1 MAYLPAI
8 LLTIFFISLILD
20 YLSNIK
26 TKNAM
31 EVVMDMGIGY
41 NLGNTFDSYS
51 IFGGINTPNDQIT
64 FYGNKVPTKDMIK
77 RIKKYGFKTIRFPI
91 TWKYFIDDNG
101 NVNPDWMNCIKEVI
115 DLIIKENMYCII
127 NIHHDGKYGNWL
139 SKGLD
144 PKNKFINLW
153 KQIANEFKDYDDHL
167 IFESMNEV
175 YYEDSKTATYN
186 YTKLFILNQAFVDTI
201 RSSGGSNIERLLLI
215 AGAYD
220 DIDWTCSS
228 NYKMPIDPSNKLAI
242 SIHYYLPTDF
252 TKDTY
257 FEPFSWI
264 DNNGIEYKYKPTL
277 KWGHIDEYYKMLSD
291 FEIMKNIFINKGIP
305 IIIGEIG
312 VNTEERKEIESIRE
326 YLYVLFSISSDADG
340 IMSCLWDTSNKMF
353 GEMNYYD
360 REKDIWYDE
369 KLKENFLQISKGKY
383 VKPIDFYIKTHFETV
398 TIPFYDGTLY
408 IKIGVRKVLKIIIN
422 TRLTGVLFMDLDFV
436 IYTSNKKGGLVKI
449 DFGKENGKK
458 QYDGTNIFTIDVS
471 KIDCFDFIEVTKSKG
486 GQYII
491 FNNLTLEFEES
502 FLSINYESYKNS
514 ISNYIY

>member
-144 PKNKFINLW
+144 PKNKYVNLW

-175 YYEDSKTATYN
+175 YYEEKSSGNYN
-186 YTKLFILNQAFVDTI
+186 YTILLILNQAFVDTI

-228 NYKMPIDPSNKLAI
+228 DYKMPIDPYNKLAV
-242 SIHYYLPTDF
+242 SIHYYVPSEF

-257 FEPFSWI
+257 FEAFSWI
-264 DNNGIEYKYKPTL
+264 DKNGILIKYEPKI
-277 KWGHIDEYYKMLSD
+277 KWGDIDEYYKMVSD
-291 FEIMKNIFINKGIP
+291 FEIMKNTFVNKGIP
-305 IIIGEIG
+305 IIIGEVGIL
-312 VNTEERKEIESIRE
+312 TEERKEIKSIRE
-326 YLYVLFSISSDADG
+326 YLYVLFSISSDTDG
-340 IMSCLWDTSNKMF
+340 IMSCLWDTSNKTF
-353 GEMNYYD
+353 GNVNYYN

-369 KLKENFLQISKGKY
+369 KLKDFFIEISKGKY
-383 VKPIDFYIKTHFETV
+383 VKPIDFYINTHFETL
-398 TIPFYDGTLY
+398 TIPYLDGTFY
-408 IKIGVRKVLKIIIN
+408 MKIGRRKVLKIILN
-422 TRLTGVLFMDLDFV
+422 TRLNGILFEDTDFV
-436 IYTSNKKGGLVKI
+436 IYTSSKE
-449 DFGKENGKK
+449 GKTKNINYGIENGKK
-458 QYDGTNIFTIDVS
+458 QYDGTFIFTIDVS
-471 KIDCFDFIEVTKSKG
+471 EIECYNYIEVMKSKG
-486 GQYII
+486 VQYIN
-491 FNNLTLEFEES
+491 FNNLTLEYKES
-502 FLSINYESYKNS
+502 FLSIDYKSYKKA

>member
-1 MAYLPAI
+1 
-8 LLTIFFISLILD
+8 
-20 YLSNIK
+20 
-26 TKNAM
+26 
-31 EVVMDMGIGY
+31 MDMGIGY

-64 FYGNKVPTKDMIK
+64 FKGNKAPTKDMIK

-175 YYEDSKTATYN
+175 YYENSKTYTYN

-201 RSSGGSNIERLLLI
+201 RSSGGNNIERLLLI

-228 NYKMPIDPSNKLAI
+228 DYKMPKDPYNKLAV
-242 SIHYYLPTDF
+242 SIHYYVPSEF

-257 FEPFSWI
+257 FEPYTFLDS
-264 DNNGIEYKYKPTL
+264 NGIFIKYEPKV
-277 KWGHIDEYYKMLSD
+277 KWGDIDEYYKMVSD
-291 FEIMKNIFINKGIP
+291 FEIMKNTFVNKGIP
-305 IIIGEIG
+305 IIIGEVGIL
-312 VNTEERKEIESIRE
+312 TEERKEIKSIRE
-326 YLYVLFSISSDADG
+326 YLYVLFSISSDTDG
-340 IMSCLWDTSNKMF
+340 IMSCLWDTSNKTF
-353 GEMNYYD
+353 GDVNYYN

-369 KLKENFLQISKGKY
+369 KLKDFFIEISKGKY
-383 VKPIDFYIKTHFETV
+383 VKPIDFYIKTHFETLTV
-398 TIPFYDGTLY
+398 PYLDGTFY
-408 IKIGVRKVLKIIIN
+408 MKIGRKKVLKIILN
-422 TRLTGVLFMDLDFV
+422 TRLNGILFEDTDFV
-436 IYTSNKKGGLVKI
+436 IYTSSKGGKFKTI
-449 DFGKENGKK
+449 NYGIENGKK
-458 QYDGTNIFTIDVS
+458 QYDGTFIFTIDVS
-471 KIDCFDFIEVTKSKG
+471 EIECYDYIEVMKSKG
-486 GQYII
+486 AQYIN
-491 FNNLTLEFEES
+491 FNNLTLEYEES
-502 FLSINYESYKNS
+502 FLSIDYKSYKKA